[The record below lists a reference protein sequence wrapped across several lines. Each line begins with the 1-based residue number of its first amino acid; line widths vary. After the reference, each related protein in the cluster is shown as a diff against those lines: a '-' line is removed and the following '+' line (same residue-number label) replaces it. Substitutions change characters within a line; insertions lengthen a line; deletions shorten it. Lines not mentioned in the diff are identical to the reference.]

1 MSRDSDLPSLVFLL
15 SRRDS
20 CNDDEH
26 EDWDDD
32 DDDDGNGDDDNDN
45 DDDDDDLWGITLF
58 SLFPNTKSHMCT

>member
-26 EDWDDD
+26 EDCDDD
-32 DDDDGNGDDDNDN
+32 DHGNGDDDDN